1 MDRSIGFFGLL
12 VLSPLLLILVFLL
25 GIHFKGNPFFFQKR
39 VGKKNRIF
47 HIIKF
52 RTMTNDIDDGGK
64 LLMDAKRLTRLGKF
78 LRKYSLDELPQFI
91 NLLIGNMSLVGPR
104 PLLVEYIPLYTEEQS
119 KRHDVRP
126 GITGLA
132 QINGRNDISWEMK
145 FHYDLKYVQDQSF
158 QLDVKII
165 YKTIRQLLFFQSI
178 PKKEGDVQPFN
189 GKN

>member
-1 MDRSIGFFGLL
+1 
-12 VLSPLLLILVFLL
+12 
-25 GIHFKGNPFFFQKR
+25 
-39 VGKKNRIF
+39 
-47 HIIKF
+47 
-52 RTMTNDIDDGGK
+52 MTNDIDDGGK